1 LLAKFVI
8 VINPKNSSDS
18 STSLGSRPRSHGRT
32 TLADVAL
39 HAGVTT
45 MTVSRY
51 LRSPQ
56 RVAASTASRIARAI
70 QETSYSPN
78 HQAGSLASGRS
89 HVVAVIVPN
98 IAHSIF
104 ADTLHGLG
112 QELQLHGLHM
122 LVSST
127 GYSLSQEEAQV
138 RNVLGWAP
146 AAVVVTGRI
155 HLPATLSLLRHAL
168 ARGTPVVEIWD
179 QSPPNET
186 AAFHQIGF
194 NHFDTGTQ
202 MARALLSRGMREL
215 VFIDSGISEDL
226 RAHERADGFMS
237 EALRQGVQAERMT
250 APIGDPTLAGAQCF
264 SVWYSRTKR
273 RRQVGFAFANDLLAT
288 GAQLQALE
296 QGLRMPEDLLMLG
309 FGDFPVGRYC
319 QGGLS
324 TIHIDGEQI
333 GKACARHIAR
343 SLKPHEAQ
351 AADAVFSE
359 QRFVPQLLWRGA
371 CALAKH

>member
-1 LLAKFVI
+1 
-8 VINPKNSSDS
+8 
-18 STSLGSRPRSHGRT
+18 
-32 TLADVAL
+32 
-39 HAGVTT
+39 

-70 QETSYSPN
+70 EETSYSPN

-89 HVVAVIVPN
+89 HVVAVVVPN

-112 QELQLHGLHM
+112 QELQMHGLHM

-127 GYSLSQEEAQV
+127 GYSLAQEEVQV

-146 AAVVVTGRI
+146 AALVVTGRA
-155 HLPATLSLLRHAL
+155 HLPATQSLLKHAL

-179 QSPPNET
+179 QNPLGEIS
-186 AAFHQIGF
+186 AFHQIGF
-194 NHFDTGTQ
+194 NHFDTGSQ

-215 VFIDSGISEDL
+215 VFIDSGLSEDL

-237 EALRQGVQAERMT
+237 EAQRQGAQAERIA
-250 APIGDPTLAGAQCF
+250 APMGDPTLAGAQCF
-264 SVWYSRTKR
+264 SLWYSRTR
-273 RRQVGFAFANDLLAT
+273 RRHQVGFAFANDLLAT
-288 GAQLQALE
+288 GAQLRAFE
-296 QGLRMPEDLLMLG
+296 QGLRMPEDMLMLG

-333 GKACARHIAR
+333 GKACAHYIAR
-343 SLKPHEAQ
+343 SLKPRETQ
-351 AADAVFSE
+351 AAEAAFSD
-359 QRFVPQLLWRGA
+359 QRFAPQLLWRGA
-371 CALAKH
+371 CALA